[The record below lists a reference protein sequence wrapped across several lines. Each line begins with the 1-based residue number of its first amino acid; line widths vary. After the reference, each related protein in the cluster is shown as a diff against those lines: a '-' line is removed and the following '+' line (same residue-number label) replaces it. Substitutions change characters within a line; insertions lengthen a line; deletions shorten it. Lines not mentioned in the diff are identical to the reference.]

1 MQALPIPSAMH
12 SPSPTLPRLPALWAQ
27 TLLTLVLSLVLTSAQ
42 ASVDDAHSFA
52 MEAAIPFV
60 EQGFI
65 VREDY
70 WNGEIKSGQQLM
82 IKHQLFKGNEYAF
95 WLATANEGVKLELK
109 VYDDKGKAIEIEQ
122 KPATLWTTARVNPP
136 KTGTYT
142 LVFSLKSKTEVGLFW
157 ALAYGY
163 R

>member
-1 MQALPIPSAMH
+1 MKQAMMKP
-12 SPSPTLPRLPALWAQ
+12 PRQKFAILC
-27 TLLTLVLSLVLTSAQ
+27 TLLLALGLATVRAT
-42 ASVDDAHSFA
+42 VDEAHDFT
-52 MEAAIPFV
+52 MEAATPYV
-60 EQGFI
+60 EQGYT

-70 WNGEIKSGQQLM
+70 WNGEVESGQKLA

-95 WLATANEGVKLELK
+95 WLGTANPDCELDLAI
-109 VYDDKGKAIEIEQ
+109 YDDKNLPVHMERKEGKH
-122 KPATLWTTARVNPP
+122 TCSVRVNPP

-142 LVFSLKSKTEVGLFW
+142 VVFFVKSKKERGVTW

>member
-1 MQALPIPSAMH
+1 MPSNFLKSAL
-12 SPSPTLPRLPALWAQ
+12 LCGALF
-27 TLLTLVLSLVLTSAQ
+27 LLGTGGVRAT
-42 ASVDDAHSFA
+42 VDEAHDYA
-52 MEAAIPFV
+52 MEAATPFV
-60 EQGFI
+60 NQGFT

-70 WNGEIKSGQQLM
+70 WNGEVESGQQLA

-95 WLATANEGVKLELK
+95 WLGTANPDCELEVA
-109 VYDDKGKAIEIEQ
+109 VYDDKNQPVHMERKAD
-122 KPATLWTTARVNPP
+122 KHSCSVRVNPP

-142 LVFSLKSKTEVGLFW
+142 VVFSVKSKKERGVTW

>member
-1 MQALPIPSAMH
+1 MKSCVRKLAALAAALFLCATPLFATVDEAHDHAMG
-12 SPSPTLPRLPALWAQ
+12 
-27 TLLTLVLSLVLTSAQ
+27 
-42 ASVDDAHSFA
+42 
-52 MEAAIPFV
+52 AADSYV
-60 EQGFI
+60 KQGFT

-70 WNGEIKSGQQLM
+70 WNGEVESGQKLA

-95 WLATANEGVKLELK
+95 WLGTANPDCELELS
-109 VYDDKGKAIEIEQ
+109 VLDDKNRPVHMEMKTD
-122 KPATLWTTARVNPP
+122 KHTCSVRVNPP

-142 LVFSLKSKTEVGLFW
+142 VVFSVKSKKERGVTW

>member
-1 MQALPIPSAMH
+1 MHLRPKQSTWLCAALF
-12 SPSPTLPRLPALWAQ
+12 
-27 TLLTLVLSLVLTSAQ
+27 LLGFGAVLAT
-42 ASVDDAHSFA
+42 VDEAHDYA
-52 MEAAIPFV
+52 MEAATPFV
-60 EQGFI
+60 NQGFT

-70 WNGEIKSGQQLM
+70 WNGEVESGQQLA

-95 WLATANEGVKLELK
+95 WLGTANPDCELEVA
-109 VYDDKGKAIEIEQ
+109 VYDDKNQPVHMERKAD
-122 KPATLWTTARVNPP
+122 KHSCSVRVNPP

-142 LVFSLKSKTEVGLFW
+142 VVFSVKSKKERGVTW

>member
-1 MQALPIPSAMH
+1 MKSRNLFFSRLLLGLLALA
-12 SPSPTLPRLPALWAQ
+12 SPCAAT
-27 TLLTLVLSLVLTSAQ
+27 
-42 ASVDDAHSFA
+42 VDDAHSYA
-52 MEAAIPFV
+52 MEAATPFV
-60 EQGFI
+60 EQGFV

-70 WNGEIKSGQQLM
+70 WNGEVKSGQQLM

-95 WLATANEGVKLELK
+95 WLATANEGVALDLK
-109 VYDDKGKAIEIEQ
+109 IYDEKGKAIEMDQ
-122 KPATLWTTARVNPP
+122 KTDKLWITVRVNPP

-142 LVFSLKSKTEVGLFW
+142 VVFSLKSKTEVGLFW

>member
-1 MQALPIPSAMH
+1 MRHLSLLRVATFSLLASLA
-12 SPSPTLPRLPALWAQ
+12 LPALA
-27 TLLTLVLSLVLTSAQ
+27 T
-42 ASVDDAHSFA
+42 VDDAHSFA
-52 MEAAIPFV
+52 MEAAAPFV

-70 WNGEIKSGQQLM
+70 WNGEVKSGQKLM
-82 IKHQLFKGNEYAF
+82 IKHQMFKGNEYAF
-95 WLATANEGVKLELK
+95 WLGSANEGVTFELK
-109 VYDDKGKAIEIEQ
+109 VYDDAGKEITIDG
-122 KPATLWTTARVNPP
+122 KTDKMFASMRVNPP

-142 LVFSLKSKTEVGLFW
+142 IVFSVSSKKEKGLYW

>member
-1 MQALPIPSAMH
+1 MKNLSY
-12 SPSPTLPRLPALWAQ
+12 LRLAPF
-27 TLLTLVLSLVLTSAQ
+27 LLVGLIFCVSGKSLLAT
-42 ASVDDAHSFA
+42 VDDAHSFA
-52 MEAAIPFV
+52 MEAAAPYV

-70 WNGEIKSGQQLM
+70 YNGEVKSGQKLM
-82 IKHQLFKGNEYAF
+82 VRHQLFKGNEYAF
-95 WLATANEGVKLELK
+95 WLGSSNDKTKMEIQVF
-109 VYDDKGKAIEIEQ
+109 DDKGKAIQIA
-122 KPATLWTTARVNPP
+122 PTMGVGDNFTSIRVNPP

-142 LVFSLKSKTEVGLFW
+142 VVFSVTSKSEVGVFW